1 VAAPRG
7 LTALLGRLGLPLFW
21 TALILFI
28 LVPCASSLALAL
40 SPRLFS
46 QGTQWFTLHYLGQSF
61 TGATAIAITNS
72 LWVSA
77 AAAALGL
84 AIGFPIAWL
93 AGRTTLPGRRFVA
106 GGMWLVLLLPS
117 WLPALGWERLVQP
130 DGVMYR
136 VGLDWPWVT
145 HAIRARPPRC

>member
-1 VAAPRG
+1 VTATRDVIVPGPAPAGPGTPRWRRVAAPRG

-46 QGTQWFTLHYLGQSF
+46 QGTQWFTLHYLGQAF

-72 LWVSA
+72 LW
-77 AAAALGL
+77 
-84 AIGFPIAWL
+84 
-93 AGRTTLPGRRFVA
+93 
-106 GGMWLVLLLPS
+106 
-117 WLPALGWERLVQP
+117 
-130 DGVMYR
+130 
-136 VGLDWPWVT
+136 
-145 HAIRARPPRC
+145 